1 MMRSVYFMADNT
13 RDILPA
19 LDNDKTDKY
28 LYDLKKL
35 AAQNTNANLSYLT
48 GLPNLRL
55 FFNQAAEIMRANR
68 DRTFALLVLDIAHF
82 KALNEFC
89 GWETGDRMLVYIA
102 EYLKTYESPLTAMFH
117 FRADCFG
124 MLVPFED
131 KQELVAIAQNICT
144 KIKAY
149 PIAYKVLPSIGICIA
164 ADPEMPISSLR
175 DYATMALQTIKGK
188 FYAKYAFFDESM
200 RQQMLL
206 EKQIENDILDALSTD
221 QLQPFIQPKV
231 DMSTGEI
238 IGGEALIRWI
248 HPEKGLIS
256 PGLFL
261 PVLEKNGLIIDVDF
275 HIWTKVF
282 AWLSKRLKASQ
293 KAVPISVNISRMHFF
308 DNAFREKL
316 VMLSAEYNVPPQL
329 VALELTESAFLNNAD
344 SIYNNLQQ
352 LRSIGFALSMDD
364 FGTGYSSMTMLKN
377 QPVDEIKIDKGFID
391 DIEDNQEQIIVSSIV
406 NMLKALNKRIVVEGV
421 ETQAQRN
428 FLLEQNC
435 LHAQGFLYYKPM
447 PISEFEAL
455 LDRDS

>member
-1 MMRSVYFMADNT
+1 MADNT
-13 RDILPA
+13 RDILPVI
-19 LDNDKTDKY
+19 NETKTDKY
-28 LYDLKKL
+28 LYDLKKM
-35 AAQNTNANLSYLT
+35 AAQNMNANLSYLT
-48 GLPNLRL
+48 GLPNLRA
-55 FFNQAAEIMRANR
+55 FFYQAAEIMRNNR
-68 DRTFALLVLDIAHF
+68 DCTFALLVIDIAHF

-89 GWETGDRMLVYIA
+89 GWDTGDKLLVYIA
-102 EYLKTYESPLTAMFH
+102 EYLKTYEDPLTALFH

-124 MLVPFED
+124 MLIPFTEKD
-131 KQELVAIAQNICT
+131 ELATIAQKICA
-144 KIKAY
+144 KIEAY
-149 PIAYKVLPSIGICIA
+149 PIAYRLLPSVGICIA
-164 ADPEMPISSLR
+164 TDPEMPISALR

-200 RQQMLL
+200 RQQMLW
-206 EKQIENDILDALSTD
+206 EKQIENDISDALNTD
-221 QLQPFIQPKV
+221 QLQAYIQPKV

-248 HPEKGLIS
+248 HPEKGIIS

-275 HIWTKVF
+275 QIWTQVF
-282 AWLSKRLKASQ
+282 AFLSKRIKAG
-293 KAVPISVNISRMHFF
+293 KKTVPISVNISRMHFY
-308 DNAFREKL
+308 DNTFREKL
-316 VMLSAEYNVPPQL
+316 VMLSAEYAVPPQL
-329 VALELTESAFLNNAD
+329 VALELTESAFLNKTD
-344 SIYNNLQQ
+344 TIYENLQQ
-352 LRSIGFALSMDD
+352 LRSLGFALSMDD

-406 NMLKALNKRIVVEGV
+406 NMLKALNKKIVVEGV

-447 PISEFEAL
+447 PMKEYEAL
-455 LDRDS
+455 LDQRN

>member
-1 MMRSVYFMADNT
+1 MADNT

-19 LDNDKTDKY
+19 IENENPYGY
-28 LYDLKKL
+28 LYALKKM
-35 AAQNTNANLSYLT
+35 ADSNVNNNVSYLT
-48 GLPNLRL
+48 GLPNLRA
-55 FFNQAAEIMRANR
+55 FFYRAAEIMHSNR
-68 DRTFALLVLDIAHF
+68 DRNFALLVLDIARF
-82 KALNEFC
+82 KALNEIC
-89 GWETGDRMLVYIA
+89 GWETGDKLLIYIA
-102 EYLKTYESPLTAMFH
+102 EYLKTYDGPLTALFH

-124 MLVPFED
+124 MLIPFEEKD
-131 KQELVAIAQNICT
+131 ELSVIAQNICA
-144 KIKAY
+144 KIEAY
-149 PIAYKVLPSIGICIA
+149 PIAYRVLPSIGICIA
-164 ADPEMPISSLR
+164 TDPEMPISALQ

-206 EKQIENDILDALSTD
+206 EKQIENDIAAALSTD
-221 QLQPFIQPKV
+221 QLQAYIQPKV

-248 HPEKGLIS
+248 HPEKGMIS
-256 PGLFL
+256 PGLFI
-261 PVLEKNGLIIDVDF
+261 PVVEKNGLIIDVDF
-275 HIWTKVF
+275 HIWTQVF
-282 AWLSKRLKASQ
+282 AWLSKRLKSGQ
-293 KAVPISVNISRMHFF
+293 KTVPISVNISRMHFF

-316 VMLSAEYNVPPQL
+316 VMLSTEYAVPPQL
-329 VALELTESAFLNNAD
+329 VALELTESAFLNNTD
-344 SIYNNLQQ
+344 SIYQNLQQ

-391 DIEDNQEQIIVSSIV
+391 DIEDDQEQIIVSSIV
-406 NMLKALNKRIVVEGV
+406 RMLKALNKKIVVEGV

-447 PISEFEAL
+447 PISEFETL
-455 LDRDS
+455 LDHES

>member
-1 MMRSVYFMADNT
+1 MTDNT
-13 RDILPA
+13 RDILPVIE
-19 LDNDKTDKY
+19 NENNERY
-28 LYDLKKL
+28 LHILKKM
-35 AAQNTNANLSYLT
+35 AEQNLDEHRSNLT
-48 GLPNLRL
+48 GLLN
-55 FFNQAAEIMRANR
+55 FSAFCYQASEIMRSNR
-68 DRTFALLVLDIAHF
+68 DHTFALLVLDIARF
-82 KALNEFC
+82 KALNEIC
-89 GWETGDRMLVYIA
+89 GWDTGDKLLIYIS
-102 EYLKTYESPLTAMFH
+102 EYLKTYEGPLTTMFH

-124 MLVPFED
+124 MLVPFETTD
-131 KQELVAIAQNICT
+131 ELATIARNICT
-144 KIKAY
+144 KIEAY
-149 PIAYKVLPSIGICIA
+149 PIAYRVLPSIGICIA
-164 ADPEMPISSLR
+164 TDPEMPISALQ

-206 EKQIENDILDALSTD
+206 EKQIENDILAALTTE
-221 QLQPFIQPKV
+221 QLQAYIQPKV

-238 IGGEALIRWI
+238 VGGEALIRWI

-282 AWLSKRLKASQ
+282 EWLSKRLKAGQ
-293 KAVPISVNISRMHFF
+293 KAVPISVNISRMHFY

-316 VMLSAEYNVPPQL
+316 VMLSTEYAVPPQY
-329 VALELTESAFLNNAD
+329 VALELTESAFLNNTD
-344 SIYNNLQQ
+344 SIYTNLQQ

-391 DIEDNQEQIIVSSIV
+391 DIEDDQEQIIVSSIV
-406 NMLKALNKRIVVEGV
+406 RMLKALNKKIVVEGV

>member
-1 MMRSVYFMADNT
+1 MADNT

-19 LDNDKTDKY
+19 IANENTDRY
-28 LYDLKKL
+28 IYALKKM
-35 AAQNTNANLSYLT
+35 AEQNMDTNLSYLT
-48 GLPNLRL
+48 GLPNLRA
-55 FFNQAAEIMRANR
+55 FFYQAAEIMRSNR
-68 DRTFALLVLDIAHF
+68 DRKFALLVLDIAHF
-82 KALNEFC
+82 KALNEIC
-89 GWETGDRMLVYIA
+89 GWETGDKLLIYIS
-102 EYLKTYESPLTAMFH
+102 EYLKTYEGPLTALFH

-124 MLVPFED
+124 MLIPFED
-131 KQELVAIAQNICT
+131 KKELAAIAQNICT
-144 KIKAY
+144 KIEAY
-149 PIAYKVLPSIGICIA
+149 PIAYRVLPSIGICIA
-164 ADPEMPISSLR
+164 TDPEMPISALQ

-200 RQQMLL
+200 HQQMLL
-206 EKQIENDILDALSTD
+206 EKQIENDILAALSTE
-221 QLQPFIQPKV
+221 QLQAFIQPKV

-248 HPEKGLIS
+248 HPEKGIIS

-261 PVLEKNGLIIDVDF
+261 PVVEKNGLIIDVDF
-275 HIWTKVF
+275 HIWSQVF
-282 AWLSKRLKASQ
+282 AWLSKRLKSGR
-293 KAVPISVNISRMHFF
+293 KTVPISVNISRMHFF

-316 VMLSAEYNVPPQL
+316 VMLSAEYAVPPQL
-329 VALELTESAFLNNAD
+329 VALELTESAFLNNTD
-344 SIYNNLQQ
+344 SIYENLQQ

-406 NMLKALNKRIVVEGV
+406 SMLKALNKKIVVEGV

-447 PISEFEAL
+447 PISDFETL
-455 LDRDS
+455 LDRES

>member
-1 MMRSVYFMADNT
+1 MTDNT
-13 RDILPA
+13 RDILPVIE
-19 LDNDKTDKY
+19 NENENRY
-28 LYDLKKL
+28 LYSLKKM
-35 AAQNTNANLSYLT
+35 ADQNMNANLSYLT
-48 GLPNLRL
+48 GLPNLRA
-55 FFNQAAEIMRANR
+55 FFYQAAEIMRANR
-68 DRTFALLVLDIAHF
+68 DHTFALLVLDIAHF

-89 GWETGDRMLVYIA
+89 GWDAGDKLLVYIS
-102 EYLKTYESPLTAMFH
+102 EYLKTYEGPMTAMFH

-124 MLVPFED
+124 LLVPFENKD
-131 KQELVAIAQNICT
+131 ELTAIAQNICA
-144 KIKAY
+144 KIEAY
-149 PIAYKVLPSIGICIA
+149 PIAYRVLPSVGICIA
-164 ADPEMPISSLR
+164 TGPEMPISALR

-206 EKQIENDILDALSTD
+206 EKQIENEILDALSTD
-221 QLQPFIQPKV
+221 QLQAYIQPKV
-231 DMSTGEI
+231 DMSTGDI

-248 HPEKGLIS
+248 HPEKGIIS

-282 AWLSKRLKASQ
+282 AWLSKRLKAGQ

-316 VMLSAEYNVPPQL
+316 VMLSAEYNVPPPL

-344 SIYNNLQQ
+344 SIYDNLQQ
-352 LRSIGFALSMDD
+352 LRSLGFALSMDD

-391 DIEDNQEQIIVSSIV
+391 DIEDDQEQIIVSSIV